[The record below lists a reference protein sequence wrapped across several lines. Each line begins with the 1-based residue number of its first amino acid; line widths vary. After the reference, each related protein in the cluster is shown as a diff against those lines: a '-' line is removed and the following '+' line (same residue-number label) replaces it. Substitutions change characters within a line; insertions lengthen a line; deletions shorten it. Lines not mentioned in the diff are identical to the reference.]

1 MAGLN
6 RSRAREWSRMALALG
21 LLFGSLP
28 VAGRI
33 FLGAWS
39 FSGAAEIS
47 CCLLILAIYL
57 HLWGR
62 RQIATMPDSAAMLD
76 EASRLAAEGR
86 IDRAI
91 VQLSK
96 TIRRN
101 PRFWQAFQYR
111 GELYLGLEN
120 SSLAIQDFTEAIRL
134 APNEA
139 HLYVLRERACR
150 LLDARSCP

>member
-1 MAGLN
+1 
-6 RSRAREWSRMALALG
+6 
-21 LLFGSLP
+21 
-28 VAGRI
+28 
-33 FLGAWS
+33 
-39 FSGAAEIS
+39 
-47 CCLLILAIYL
+47 
-57 HLWGR
+57 
-62 RQIATMPDSAAMLD
+62 MLD